1 MAANY
6 FHSATAP
13 SLENQART
21 PYGRS
26 GSRTV
31 VRDTIGAVQQ
41 VQAGLVEMGVP
52 PGLAETLA
60 QDDQRIG
67 KRIYLLDNS
76 GSMNAPD
83 GNLLEEGGGGRLIP
97 KQCTRWEEITAFAK
111 EHARWNLAVGTPCE
125 FMLLNSPSQGT
136 GLAGQEGRDFVSID
150 RFGGDDAVQ
159 LASLDRLLSNG
170 PRGVTPIAERLEE
183 IRLRLHAEA
192 AELAQRE
199 QMVFLTL
206 ATDGLPTSPLSGQST
221 SADQEQMV
229 KALRRLCAELPVQ
242 LVIRLCTD
250 DAQTVEFYNK
260 IDDEYELPLD
270 ILDDYVSEAQEIMS
284 NGNGWFT
291 YTPVLH
297 RIREAGTLCKLLDA
311 IDEAELRP
319 IEVRQMVSML
329 GQASMEATM
338 RTKNDREFVNE
349 VAKMASSA
357 KPVFDP
363 ITQQMQPFVNLK
375 RLRRALKVG
384 FRGNVLPVFFPCAS
398 A

>member
-1 MAANY
+1 M
-6 FHSATAP
+6 
-13 SLENQART
+13 
-21 PYGRS
+21 
-26 GSRTV
+26 
-31 VRDTIGAVQQ
+31 
-41 VQAGLVEMGVP
+41 
-52 PGLAETLA
+52 
-60 QDDQRIG
+60 
-67 KRIYLLDNS
+67 
-76 GSMNAPD
+76 
-83 GNLLEEGGGGRLIP
+83 
-97 KQCTRWEEITAFAK
+97 
-111 EHARWNLAVGTPCE
+111 
-125 FMLLNSPSQGT
+125 
-136 GLAGQEGRDFVSID
+136 
-150 RFGGDDAVQ
+150 Q
-159 LASLDRLLSNG
+159 LSSLDRLLSNG

-221 SADQEQMV
+221 PADQEQMV
-229 KALRRLCAELPVQ
+229 NALRRLCAELPVQ

-270 ILDDYVSEAQEIMS
+270 ILDDYVSEAQEILG

-291 YTPVLH
+291 YTPILH

-319 IEVRQMVSML
+319 IEVRQMVLML
-329 GQASMEATM
+329 SQASMGATM
-338 RTKNDREFVNE
+338 RTKNDRDFVNE
-349 VAKMASSA
+349 VAKMAVSA

-363 ITQQMQPFVNLK
+363 ITQQMQPFVNTQ